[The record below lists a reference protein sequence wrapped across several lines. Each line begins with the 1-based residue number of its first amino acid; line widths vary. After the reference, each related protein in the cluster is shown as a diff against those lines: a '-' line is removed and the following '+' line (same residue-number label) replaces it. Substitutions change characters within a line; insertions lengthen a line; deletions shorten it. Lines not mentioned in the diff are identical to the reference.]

1 MLHKIRVAFETKTK
15 HYYELYFN
23 NRFTTKNSKVSV
35 FDVGRKTSDT
45 MLCLL

>member
-1 MLHKIRVAFETKTK
+1 MLVPFVAKTK

-35 FDVGRKTSDT
+35 FDVRRKTLDA